1 MRAEDTIQFMFD
13 FFTDF
18 STRKSVLDHLFCVY
32 GNGFKWVNGELV
44 CSDDRMDKYQL
55 KKPVEYA
62 QPSSLNIGLAN
73 DIKTYENIYRRVLKK
88 QNKSDD
94 EIQKIIDKKYPP
106 FKFMT
111 PSKKHSYI
119 YNYPDDVK
127 DDWLALINETKKYL
141 REEGYDIE

>member
-1 MRAEDTIQFMFD
+1 MKAEDTLQFMFD
-13 FFTDF
+13 FYTDF
-18 STRKSVLDHLFCVY
+18 STRKDVLNHLFCVY

-73 DIKTYENIYRRVLKK
+73 DIKTYANIYRRVLKK

-106 FKFMT
+106 FKFMK
-111 PSKKHSYI
+111 PSKEHSYI
-119 YNYPDDVK
+119 YNYPDDIK